1 MSACD
6 SRHAPQVT
14 LQFKWTV
21 SNQVSVNR
29 LAPFLLQDQS
39 LARLRWFELIIAP
52 LLYAF
57 CTERY
62 SKRIVDVRFD
72 SSIRFNYMYRPKC
85 LVNLYS
91 QDKYQCHSFDNRMT
105 DTWPQ
110 QITNMREYI
119 YLCCY
124 QTSANLK
131 MSIKTLSPTVIRI
144 GRFYHCWIWI
154 NKANMVHVS
163 DHQNS
168 MAFIFHIEYTKLMK
182 TVSWNI
188 RWWKSETQNIDA
200 NLLEV

>member
-1 MSACD
+1 MSAHD

-29 LAPFLLQDQS
+29 LAPFLLQDRS

-52 LLYAF
+52 LLHAF

-62 SKRIVDVRFD
+62 SKCIVDVCFD
-72 SSIRFNYMYRPKC
+72 SSIRFNYMYHPKR
-85 LVNLYS
+85 LVNSYS
-91 QDKYQCHSFDNRMT
+91 QDKYQCHSFDNQMT

-110 QITNMREYI
+110 QITNMQEYI

-124 QTSANLK
+124 QTSADPK

-144 GRFYHCWIWI
+144 GRFYHCWIRI
-154 NKANMVHVS
+154 NKANTAHIQS
-163 DHQNS
+163 ITAQHSLLHNG
-168 MAFIFHIEYTKLMK
+168 FHNFPLPPMHPNHTIEP
-182 TVSWNI
+182 
-188 RWWKSETQNIDA
+188 
-200 NLLEV
+200 